1 MNIYTLTANP
11 SVYFYLE
18 VSEIVPEDINRLIA
32 IRKDVGGKGINV
44 ACVLNDFGIKGT
56 ALGFIAGENGQW
68 IKNRLTEKKIKYR
81 FLEINGESRAIYNIL
96 ERKTGRIYRF
106 NESGPEINRKDLK
119 RLKEYVLSGP
129 YQKSDLFA
137 ICGSAP
143 PGIPAGFYAT
153 LIACLKKK
161 GLTIIL
167 DSDNQLL
174 SEGLKSSPDIIK
186 PNLFELSRLTGRR
199 ISEKRPEILRSAQK
213 IIAGGVKTVI
223 VSLGSKGA
231 LAVTEKETFHARP
244 PALKMRSTI
253 GAGDALLAGLLAE
266 LSRGKSLADAL
277 RMGVAAGSAS
287 VLYPGTSFAP
297 PAKISEIYCQVHV
310 SKLS

>member
-11 SVYFYLE
+11 SVDFYLE
-18 VSEIVPEDINRLIA
+18 VSEIVPEDINRLTA

-44 ACVLNDFGIKGT
+44 VCVLNDFGIKGT

-68 IKNRLTEKKIKYR
+68 IKNRLKEKKIKYR

-96 ERKTGRIYRF
+96 EKKTGRIYRF

-119 RLKEYVLSGP
+119 RLKEYVLSCP
-129 YQKSDLFA
+129 YQKGSLFA
-137 ICGSAP
+137 ICGSTP
-143 PGIPAGFYAT
+143 PGIPADFYAT
-153 LIACLKKK
+153 LISCLKKK

-186 PNLFELSRLTGRR
+186 PNLFELNRLTGRR
-199 ISEKRPEILRSAQK
+199 INEKRPEILRSAQK

-223 VSLGSKGA
+223 VSLGSEGA
-231 LAVTEKETFHARP
+231 LAVTEKESFQARP
-244 PALKMRSTI
+244 PVLKMRSTI

-266 LSRGKSLADAL
+266 LSRGKNLADAL

-297 PAKISEIYCQVHV
+297 PAKISEIYGQVQV
-310 SKLS
+310 SKI